1 VLKNKRILF
10 IGPRFF
16 GYEKEIRN
24 NLIDFGAEV
33 DFYDDRPANDF
44 FTKLFIRINFQYL
57 VQLKITKYY
66 QLILRKINSKSYDYI
81 FIISPE
87 VLNRNRLQK
96 IQRTQTHSKTILY
109 MWDSFKNKDT
119 IDMLSLFDKI
129 ITFDNI
135 DAEKYNLEF
144 LPLFYIKDYEKI
156 ENLDTYTYAVSF
168 IGTAHSDRYK
178 IVKSVEQQVKNSD
191 LNIFSFFYLPS
202 SIIFWIRKLF
212 ILKYNY
218 GPIEDFSFSSLTQS
232 EIISIVGNSK
242 AVLDI
247 NHPLQD
253 GLTSRSIEALGANR
267 KLITTNPNIKKYD
280 FYNANNIAVIDR
292 DNPILHE
299 DFFNTNYVQPRIKVY
314 EKYALKNWLKTIF
327 EL

>member
-1 VLKNKRILF
+1 MLKNKRILF

-144 LPLFYIKDYEKI
+144 LPLFYI
-156 ENLDTYTYAVSF
+156 
-168 IGTAHSDRYK
+168 
-178 IVKSVEQQVKNSD
+178 
-191 LNIFSFFYLPS
+191 
-202 SIIFWIRKLF
+202 
-212 ILKYNY
+212 
-218 GPIEDFSFSSLTQS
+218 
-232 EIISIVGNSK
+232 
-242 AVLDI
+242 
-247 NHPLQD
+247 
-253 GLTSRSIEALGANR
+253 
-267 KLITTNPNIKKYD
+267 
-280 FYNANNIAVIDR
+280 
-292 DNPILHE
+292 
-299 DFFNTNYVQPRIKVY
+299 
-314 EKYALKNWLKTIF
+314 
-327 EL
+327 